1 MSRNPNAAETADAW
15 DAVVRFDDVS
25 MRYGREPETLRDLSF
40 SLPQGSFH
48 FVTGP
53 SGAGKTSLLKLI
65 YLAAQ
70 PSKGLL
76 HLFGQ
81 DVAQTPAEVRP
92 FLRRRIGVVFQEF
105 RLLDHLSAFDNA
117 AVPLRIAGR
126 KPDSYRQ
133 DVAELLA
140 WVGLKDRMHA
150 LPPTLAGGE
159 KQRLAIARAVVG
171 RPDIL
176 LADEPTGNV
185 DHEMGLRI
193 LRLFLELNRLGTTV
207 LIATH
212 DQDLVARS
220 GMPVLHLEEGRLTH
234 MGPVSPGV
242 RP

>member
-1 MSRNPNAAETADAW
+1 MSRNPYADDALDAD

-25 MRYGREPETLRDLSF
+25 MRYGRAPETLKDLTF

-65 YLAAQ
+65 YLAAR

-81 DVAQTPAEVRP
+81 DVEQAADDIRP
-92 FLRRRIGVVFQEF
+92 FLRRRIGVVYQEF
-105 RLLDHLSAFDNA
+105 RLLDHLSAFDNV
-117 AVPLRIAGR
+117 AVPLRIAGH

-133 DVAELLA
+133 DIAELMA
-140 WVGLKDRMHA
+140 WVGLRERMHA
-150 LPPTLAGGE
+150 YPPTLAGGE

-220 GMPVLHLEEGRLTH
+220 GKPVIHLEDGRLVH
-234 MGPVSPGV
+234 IGPVNPAG
-242 RP
+242 RA